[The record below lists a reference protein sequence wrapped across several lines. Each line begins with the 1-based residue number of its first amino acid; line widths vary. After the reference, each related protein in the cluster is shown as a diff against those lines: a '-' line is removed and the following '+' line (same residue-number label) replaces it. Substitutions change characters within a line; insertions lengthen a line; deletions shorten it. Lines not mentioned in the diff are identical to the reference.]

1 MKINTGKISGKIRVR
16 ITRPWRGYPVGTI
29 ITPPAGLRQIL
40 LQTNDQLGHSVAEV
54 VAEDVAAPTAA
65 GTEFSVSDSV
75 PATFNQ
81 EGFEALAYSSVGEV
95 VAKDSQ
101 PEKQSKKQN
110 KHK

>member
-1 MKINTGKISGKIRVR
+1 MSKINTGKISGKIRVR

-54 VAEDVAAPTAA
+54 VVEDSPAPVAEFVA
-65 GTEFSVSDSV
+65 E
-75 PATFNQ
+75 N
-81 EGFEALAYSSVGEV
+81 
-95 VAKDSQ
+95 SQ
-101 PEKQSKKQN
+101 PNKQNKKQN